1 MKLARNSRVWVCTP
15 LLTASLMAWLRMWSV
30 AILVA
35 ATFVFMV
42 FFHRDPDRTPS
53 GPGMISPADGRVVV
67 ASPDMVAI
75 FMNHHNVHVNRS
87 PLGGQVKSVEHM
99 SGGHAPAFLGSSH
112 QNEQN
117 LVVIETPGGE
127 IRLCQIS
134 GFLVRRIVCYV
145 VPGDRIRRG
154 ERMGMI
160 RFGSRV
166 EFTIPEGYRLT
177 VGKGDKVRAGETVVA
192 VKAS

>member
-1 MKLARNSRVWVCTP
+1 MMKLARNSKVWIGTP
-15 LLTASLMAWLRMWSV
+15 LLTASLMAWLRVWSV

-35 ATFVFMV
+35 ATFFFMV

-67 ASPDMVAI
+67 ASPNMVAI

-87 PLGGQVKSVEHM
+87 PLEGQVKSVKHM
-99 SGGHAPAFLGSSH
+99 SGGHVPAFLGSAH

-117 LVVIETPGGE
+117 LVVIDTPDGE

-160 RFGSRV
+160 RFGSGWSSQFQWGTGSRWA
-166 EFTIPEGYRLT
+166 R
-177 VGKGDKVRAGETVVA
+177 ETR
-192 VKAS
+192 SGRERPWSR

>member
-42 FFHRDPDRTPS
+42 FFHRDPDRIPS

-99 SGGHAPAFLGSSH
+99 SSGHVPAFLGSSH

-117 LVVIETPGGE
+117 LVVIDTPDGE

-134 GFLVRRIVCYV
+134 GFLVRRIICYV

>member
-1 MKLARNSRVWVCTP
+1 MKKLARNSRVWVCIP
-15 LLTASLMAWLRMWSV
+15 LLTASLMAWLREWSV

-53 GPGMISPADGRVVV
+53 GPGMISPADGLVVV
-67 ASPDMVAI
+67 ASPDLVAI
-75 FMNHHNVHVNRS
+75 FMSYHNVHVNRS
-87 PLGGQVKSVEHM
+87 PLEGQVKSVEHM
-99 SGGHAPAFLGSSH
+99 RGGHAPAFLGSSH

-117 LVVIETPGGE
+117 VVVIDTPDGE
-127 IRLCQIS
+127 IRLSQIS
-134 GFLVRRIVCYV
+134 GFMVRRIICYV
-145 VPGDRIRRG
+145 VPGDRIRSG
-154 ERMGMI
+154 ERIGMI

-177 VGKGDKVRAGETVVA
+177 VCKGDKVKAGETVVA
-192 VKAS
+192 VKA

>member
-15 LLTASLMAWLRMWSV
+15 LLTASLMAWLREWSV

-67 ASPDMVAI
+67 ASPNMVAI
-75 FMNHHNVHVNRS
+75 FMSHHNVHVNRS
-87 PLGGQVKSVEHM
+87 PLEGQVKSVEHM
-99 SGGHAPAFLGSSH
+99 RGGHVPAFLGSSH

-117 LVVIETPGGE
+117 LVVIDTPEGE
-127 IRLCQIS
+127 IRLSQIS
-134 GFLVRRIVCYV
+134 GFLVRRIICYV
-145 VPGDRIRRG
+145 VPGDRIIRG

-166 EFTIPEGYRLT
+166 EFTVPEGYRLT

-192 VKAS
+192 VKA